1 MKEVVVRV
9 SINKTQE
16 NDLGNRW
23 RDGQTTVFLIPSAAG
38 WMGKWSSNRPNDITE
53 HGSDDAE
60 YIWSGGKYL
69 DLYSGGSLSSKGT
82 KHLTLNRFKMKV
94 GESDDGIFHFRS
106 QKWKVSWEVV
116 ELR

>member
-16 NDLGNRW
+16 NDIGNRW
-23 RDGQTTVFLIPSAAG
+23 KGGQTTVFLIPSAVG
-38 WMGKWSSNRPNDITE
+38 WTGKWSSNRPNDITE

-60 YIWSGGKYL
+60 YIWSSGKFLY
-69 DLYSGGSLSSKGT
+69 LYSGGGFFSSGT

-94 GESDDGIFHFRS
+94 GESDDGIFCFRN
-106 QKWKVSWEVV
+106 QEWNIYWEVV